1 MLIGSIASR
10 RHRQTRLDILGT
22 ESHEIT
28 KTRDISQYNCCRMV
42 EGMIWCN
49 IVRCEMLVLCHKAH
63 DELRSLAGSTTVKRS
78 TRRGPMNCGSATKVL
93 DYIYPTPNNAR
104 MEWLSQPWLFP
115 TLGTIVYSECFQ
127 TSSEGI
133 NSYKDGK

>member
-93 DYIYPTPNNAR
+93 DYIYPRSRLRFNHSQWYAEQCPNGMA
-104 MEWLSQPWLFP
+104 
-115 TLGTIVYSECFQ
+115 
-127 TSSEGI
+127 
-133 NSYKDGK
+133 